1 MVEMWSRFLNIWTGN
16 VIIGRVRPA
25 NVAKK
30 TDGTVAAR
38 LAAIAS
44 FGAAMIHFAV
54 LPTHSQGWAPS
65 GLFFASIALFQL
77 VWALVVPARPAAVVL
92 AAGIAVNVG
101 AAALWALSRTAGA
114 PFGPHA
120 GEPEM
125 VEAAGLFALLL
136 ECYVVM
142 GAGWMWYRGNRTVP
156 ISGFGNAI
164 VLGGGSA
171 VIAAAA
177 TLGVVSGLFND
188 HHAPAGAE
196 YDHDAPTNG
205 HADGHHDHPEP
216 ATTPHAEVAPPPTA
230 TVPVESPPSAT
241 DLSHETGN
249 SRHHGE

>member
-1 MVEMWSRFLNIWTGN
+1 MWSRFLNIWAGD
-16 VIIGRVRPA
+16 VIIERVTPA

-30 TDGTVAAR
+30 TDGRLAAR

-54 LPTHSQGWAPS
+54 LPTHLQEWTPS

-77 VWALVVPARPAAVVL
+77 VWALVVPVRPAAVVL
-92 AAGIAVNVG
+92 AAGIMANVG

-120 GEPEM
+120 GEPEV

-142 GAGWMWYRGNRTVP
+142 GAGWMWYRGHRAVP

-164 VLGGGSA
+164 VFGGGSA

-177 TLGVVSGLFND
+177 SARSGF
-188 HHAPAGAE
+188 
-196 YDHDAPTNG
+196 G
-205 HADGHHDHPEP
+205 HA
-216 ATTPHAEVAPPPTA
+216 AR
-230 TVPVESPPSAT
+230 PSRADWRRAQFPRT
-241 DLSHETGN
+241 DERS
-249 SRHHGE
+249 